1 LSLRVSGRSFQEIGD
16 ALGVSKPVAWKI
28 VDKALQEFR
37 QAHMADADQV
47 RAVAMARLEA
57 LVRHAWAKVE
67 QGDMDAVR
75 TVLLVTAR
83 LCKMMGLD
91 APSTYKVT
99 APAGGARRLDQMSE
113 AELVERARILGLLPK
128 SPPTWEAK

>member
-1 LSLRVSGRSFQEIGD
+1 VAGRSFQEIGD

-37 QAHMADADQV
+37 QTHMADADQV
-47 RAVAMARLEA
+47 RAVVVARLESLLA
-57 LVRHAWAKVE
+57 AGWAKAMS
-67 QGDMDAVR
+67 GDTDAVR

-91 APSTYKVT
+91 APSTYKVAAST
-99 APAGGARRLDQMSE
+99 GVTRLDKMSESELLEYARRLD
-113 AELVERARILGLLPK
+113 LPGYNDA
-128 SPPTWEAK
+128 PTPTWEAK